1 MYLIYIHV
9 YIFIFMSTSCPLPCA
24 CTHIA
29 NRHSVWLFIICAWPI
44 ASTIKVELTLL
55 HGCIDEDTW
64 DNLLNQLK
72 VVKLQHQK
80 FVDID
85 HNLPRSRHGIEVG
98 IIFVHLTA
106 HAEVV
111 QWLTQQLL
119 WEVGRVMDEAI
130 YKKISVPFNPT
141 TPPIPVAGAPPP
153 QSVNSTLVLD
163 PRCHRQRKQIL
174 SMYLPPPQYPATVS
188 TLEHV
193 VAKAKTTH

>member
-1 MYLIYIHV
+1 M
-9 YIFIFMSTSCPLPCA
+9 
-24 CTHIA
+24 
-29 NRHSVWLFIICAWPI
+29 
-44 ASTIKVELTLL
+44 ELTLL

-153 QSVNSTLVLD
+153 DSDNLTVVLD
-163 PRCHRQRKQIL
+163 PRCLRQRREIL
-174 SMYLPPPQYPATVS
+174 SMYLPPSKYPATVS
-188 TLEHV
+188 IFEHV
-193 VAKAKTTH
+193 VSQAKTTN